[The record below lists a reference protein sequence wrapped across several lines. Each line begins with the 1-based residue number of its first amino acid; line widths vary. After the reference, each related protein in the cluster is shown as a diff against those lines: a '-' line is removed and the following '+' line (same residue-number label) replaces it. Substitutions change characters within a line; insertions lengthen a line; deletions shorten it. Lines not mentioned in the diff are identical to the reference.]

1 MLGSLWDPWEH
12 NGGGKIFLLSWD
24 GYGGEMAGLGQL
36 ASYHLRSAME
46 ETESGDVSQSELSK
60 GLGNLIGSLEMVRRR
75 NVSNT
80 FQSCKDWDGAQQK

>member
-1 MLGSLWDPWEH
+1 MVGKNILALMGWVWWRDGRARTISKLPSKGVPWRRQ
-12 NGGGKIFLLSWD
+12 NQGMFL
-24 GYGGEMAGLGQL
+24 
-36 ASYHLRSAME
+36 
-46 ETESGDVSQSELSK
+46 SELSK